1 MTCFCCNRLN
11 IKRLKK
17 TNNFKIFRSKKTKEL
32 KQDRQN
38 LLRLLMPKGDESE
51 LILVLIIIAYL
62 GTVNFNLNIR
72 FNSLFN

>member
-1 MTCFCCNRLN
+1 
-11 IKRLKK
+11 
-17 TNNFKIFRSKKTKEL
+17 
-32 KQDRQN
+32 
-38 LLRLLMPKGDESE
+38 MPKGDESE